1 MKRKTYKLMLT
12 KSQSAISHEQL
23 ENIFNLLEVFSKN
36 DYVITIDPTPLNPIC
51 RFTTSIIILKRS
63 LEEATPISDEITKLL
78 EANGEKVTRVETF
91 LIWDEPTKHFYYD
104 FTN

>member
-1 MKRKTYKLMLT
+1 MKHETYKLMLT

-23 ENIFNLLEVFSKN
+23 ENITKLLEIFSQK
-36 DYVITIDPTPLNPIC
+36 DYVITIEPTPLNPIC

-63 LEEATPISDEITKLL
+63 LEEAAPLSDEITKLL
-78 EANGEKVTRVETF
+78 ETNGEKVTKVETY

-104 FTN
+104 FEN

>member
-1 MKRKTYKLMLT
+1 MLT
-12 KSQSAISHEQL
+12 KSQSAIRHEQL
-23 ENIFNLLEVFSKN
+23 ENIINLSKVFSKN

-51 RFTTSIIILKRS
+51 KFTTSIIILKRS
-63 LEEATPISDEITKLL
+63 LEEAAPISDKITKLL

-91 LIWDEPTKHFYYD
+91 LIWDEPTKRFYYD

>member
-1 MKRKTYKLMLT
+1 MKCKAYKLMLT
-12 KSQSAISHEQL
+12 KSKSAINDKQL
-23 ENIFNLLEVFSKN
+23 DSVVKLLNAFSKK

-63 LEEATPISDEITKLL
+63 LEEAAPISDEIIKLL
-78 EANGEKVTRVETF
+78 ETNGEKVTRVETF